1 MHDWLS
7 HRTGAT
13 PEATALR
20 VAGGPATTYGT
31 LDDRV
36 EELAGHLSGLGVGV
50 GTHLGVCLPTRPAFV
65 ELVHAAM
72 RVGAVLVPLQARST
86 ARELADRAGRAD
98 CSLLCCGSA
107 TESTAL
113 EAAHVAADDGVDLPV
128 ATVDDP
134 RKGATAVRGT
144 APETFDVPAWSPTR
158 RLCLLFTS
166 GTTGDPKAVD
176 LRMGNVLASAAASA
190 FRLGLDPGDRWF
202 DPLSMAHMGGLAPVY
217 RSVCY
222 GTEVALAGPD
232 ASPDGT
238 DDASGDGHGGHSVG
252 GFDPAATLAAM
263 HEVGATCTSLV
274 PTMLSRL
281 LDAGELPESLRF
293 VLLGGAPAS
302 DDLLERCVERDVP
315 VAPTYGMTETASQIA
330 TARPSEARAHLG
342 TVGNPLFTTDVT
354 VVDEGTPVET
364 GEQGELVVS
373 GPTVTPGYYRDPE
386 ATEQAPDTATR
397 RVGSGCSTGSTTG
410 STPAARRSTRGRS
423 SRPSGRS
430 RESRTRRSS
439 ACRTP
444 SSGSGSPRWS
454 FPPTGRSIR
463 PRWRPTIASAWPGSN
478 SPEPSVSRPNSRGPR
493 PERSTGRPSV
503 SVSGPRARTPPSSSW
518 AAARTGRTSDPAWRA
533 RPGRALFIYRRVTA
547 DMTILSFD
555 EEGAD
560 VVYEGTE
567 FRLEA
572 TLIEEAIQKDYPD
585 VTDHEVLQIV
595 EEDPALSGEPRRVK
609 DILN

>member
-386 ATEQAPDTATR
+386 ATEQAFGVHGFHTGDAGYRDAAGRVWVLNRLDDRLNPGGETVDPGEVVATLRAFAGIADAAVVGLPDPEFGERVAALVVPADGSLDTAALEAHCRERLAGFKLPRT
-397 RVGSGCSTGSTTG
+397 VGITAELPRTASGTVD
-410 STPAARRSTRGRS
+410 
-423 SRPSGRS
+423 
-430 RESRTRRSS
+430 REAVRERL
-439 ACRTP
+439 RTP
-444 SSGSGSPRWS
+444 GEDTTLVELG
-454 FPPTGRSIR
+454 G
-463 PRWRPTIASAWPGSN
+463 
-478 SPEPSVSRPNSRGPR
+478 
-493 PERSTGRPSV
+493 
-503 SVSGPRARTPPSSSW
+503 
-518 AAARTGRTSDPAWRA
+518 
-533 RPGRALFIYRRVTA
+533 
-547 DMTILSFD
+547 
-555 EEGAD
+555 
-560 VVYEGTE
+560 GTDGTNE
-567 FRLEA
+567 
-572 TLIEEAIQKDYPD
+572 
-585 VTDHEVLQIV
+585 
-595 EEDPALSGEPRRVK
+595 
-609 DILN
+609 